1 MDLCGISVW
10 ISGWDLC
17 MDVDLDL
24 DLGVDLDLDPK
35 TYKNCRFLFVD

>member
-1 MDLCGISVW
+1 
-10 ISGWDLC
+10 